1 MNIVGISK
9 ACKSRNR
16 KANRTIFD
24 SIRQRTFKQNRT
36 ASTSLT
42 HTYDGKDK
50 TMLTTGQRVKVM
62 FPERELAVT
71 PYMRQHFQGVE
82 TRIKEVVPVRGAFK
96 TYILE
101 GCVSDFGNDFHFVD
115 EWLIPLDVKGE
126 DSDG

>member
-9 ACKSRNR
+9 ACKSLPNR
-16 KANRTIFD
+16 TLSVGTKQQHIKANHIV
-24 SIRQRTFKQNRT
+24 
-36 ASTSLT
+36 STSLT

-50 TMLTTGQRVKVM
+50 TMLTTGQRVKVV
-62 FPERELAVT
+62 FPERELSVT

-82 TRIKEVVPVRGAFK
+82 TRIKEVCPVRGAFK

-115 EWLIPLDVKGE
+115 EWLVPLDVEGE
-126 DSDG
+126 